1 MNSRPSAY
9 EAREII
15 IGAAREVLAGELGVL
30 DGARVIAWHRL
41 YLDPE
46 QADEDLLAIAGIE
59 SQTDHLLLGEHR
71 FKWEPATFAAKEAE
85 IAEAERV
92 FGPAVLE
99 SCSELIRRYSPA
111 G

>member
-1 MNSRPSAY
+1 MNNRPSAY

-15 IGAAREVLAGELGVL
+15 VGAAREVLAGELGL
-30 DGARVIAWHRL
+30 LEGARVIASHRL
-41 YLDPE
+41 HLDPDQE
-46 QADEDLLAIAGIE
+46 DEDLLGIAGIE

-71 FKWEPATFAAKEAE
+71 LRWQADALPAKEAE

-92 FGPAVLE
+92 FGPSVLK
-99 SCSELIRRYSPA
+99 SCSALIRRYSPA